1 MDPRVTI
8 IVTERERTSLAER
21 SLESVYADRSEP
33 FHLIY
38 VMNGAPGSVG
48 AFLDRRAGEAGFE
61 LITPP
66 QRLWPNQARNLAL
79 PHVRTEYVAF
89 IDNDVVVETG
99 WLKTLVACA
108 DETGAA
114 LVGPLYLWSDGLS
127 EPRIHMAGG
136 TLTEVTTPQGTALHE
151 RHERLN
157 APLAERAQLQRGA
170 CDFLEYHGVLAR
182 TNFIRGAGGVSEEI
196 VCVHEHIDLALEAKR
211 MGLPVIFE
219 PAAAITHLAFA
230 PYLASDLAFHRWR
243 WNRDAAESSLSAFL
257 RKWNIVEDGE
267 AMKGVRGFVD
277 GLTSAIDPLVPRLR
291 TSGPSAPLAAADVK
305 QNLYGILTQAARMG
319 YAKPDLDLFAGAYH
333 AAMTLFVGGFRPCAR
348 PFVDHCAGTASAL
361 IAFGL
366 APRIVVAGLLHAAY
380 THAPLGPLPNQA
392 LRDLEQQLGTTFGER
407 VERLIRNYTRM
418 QIDPAAWQATRPLEL
433 LALDDAEIVAIAIAN
448 SIDECAAGEPVFSAK
463 TPPTPDWIAYA
474 GDVATA
480 FGVPAFAET
489 LARLATEPAPADL
502 AMRRP
507 HSESFRLVRGG
518 IAPMA
523 HTAFRAWDETPS
535 IEPASLRLTA

>member
-8 IVTERERTSLAER
+8 VVTERERTSLAER

-38 VMNGAPGSVG
+38 VKNGGPASTDD
-48 AFLDRRAGEAGFE
+48 FLARCADERGFM
-61 LITPP
+61 LICPP

-79 PHVRTEYVAF
+79 PYVRTEYVAF

-99 WLKTLVACA
+99 WLRNLVACA

-114 LVGPLYLWSDGLS
+114 LVGPLYLWSDGLG

-136 TLTEVTTPQGTALHE
+136 TLTEVATPQGIALHE
-151 RHERLN
+151 RHDRMN

-182 TNFIRGAGGVSEEI
+182 TDFIRGVGGLSEEI
-196 VCVHEHIDLALEAKR
+196 VCVHEHIDIALEAKR
-211 MGLPVIFE
+211 AGLPVMFE
-219 PAAAITHLAFA
+219 PAAAITQLAFA
-230 PYLASDLAFHRWR
+230 PYLVSDLAFHRWR
-243 WNRDAAESSLSAFL
+243 WNRDAAERSLSAFL
-257 RKWNIVEDGE
+257 RKWNVVEDGE
-267 AMKGVRGFVD
+267 AMRDIRGFVD
-277 GLTSAIDPLVPRLR
+277 GLTSAIDPAVPRLR
-291 TSGPSAPLAAADVK
+291 TNRPSAPLAVADIK

-319 YAKPDLDLFAGAYH
+319 YAKPELDLFAGAYH

-361 IAFGL
+361 IAFGF

-392 LRDLEQQLGTTFGER
+392 LRDLEQQLRTTFSER

-418 QIDPAAWQATRPLEL
+418 QLDPAAWQAARPLEL
-433 LALDDAEIVAIAIAN
+433 LALDDAEVVAMAIAN

-463 TPPTPDWIAYA
+463 APPTPDWIAYA
-474 GDVATA
+474 VDVATA
-480 FGVPAFAET
+480 LGVPAFAET
-489 LARLATEPAPADL
+489 LARLATEPAPAGL

-507 HSESFRLVRGG
+507 HIESFRLVRGG

-523 HTAFRAWDETPS
+523 HIAFRAWDETPS
-535 IEPASLRLTA
+535 IEPVSVRLTA